1 MDLERLRREAD
12 DQHRLLRVRDLARFG
27 VTPAAGRRLVE
38 DGWLA
43 PVRPGV
49 VLVGGGAPTDWQRA
63 VAAWLAAGPD
73 AALSHWTAARIHRL
87 ACAGPSGGAPIDLT
101 VPAPRHPVQP
111 KPNRSE
117 PNRVPIGVTLRNNSG
132 NNTYTHQINSFIY
145 GSVWYI
151 LLITHLTHTT

>member
-87 ACAGPSGGAPIDLT
+87 AWPE
-101 VPAPRHPVQP
+101 VQVAAECDGWWT
-111 KPNRSE
+111 RS
-117 PNRVPIGVTLRNNSG
+117 RSRSKFDHDRRRNNILTARGWSIAHLTTAMSDDEMRAAVVG
-132 NNTYTHQINSFIY
+132 
-145 GSVWYI
+145 
-151 LLITHLTHTT
+151 LLIRAWRR